1 MITFT
6 NLKTG
11 EVKTAFSF
19 RIDGEKTYITF
30 TEGGKEY
37 GYSSANV
44 KIHDEDTSPLPFK
57 VYFFK
62 KECYR
67 CHRNTN
73 ILTYITFSDDTTED
87 LIYPWD
93 KNRLMKC
100 QSMEQVL
107 AHMAD
112 PTIEYYGLNVVGDN
126 PEYDKMLLQKYPH
139 QFKNTFSQTVGSTYL
154 MNVCEHPGCGAG
166 QGRNFVYRRV
176 NELIQQMKEIE
187 IVE

>member
-37 GYSSANV
+37 GYFSSNV
-44 KIHDEDTSPLPFK
+44 KIHDKDTSSLPFK
-57 VYFFK
+57 VYSFK

-67 CHRNTN
+67 CHRNIN
-73 ILTYITFSDDTTED
+73 ILTYITFSDDTADD

-93 KNRLMKC
+93 KNRLMKS

-112 PTIEYYGLNVVGDN
+112 PSIEYYGLDVVGDN
-126 PEYDKMLLQKYPH
+126 PEYDKMLLEKYPR

-154 MNVCEHPGCGAG
+154 MNVCENPNCGAG

>member
-37 GYSSANV
+37 GYFSDNV
-44 KIHDEDTSPLPFK
+44 KIHDEDAASLPFK
-57 VYFFK
+57 IYSFK

-73 ILTYITFSDDTTED
+73 ILTYITHYIF
-87 LIYPWD
+87 
-93 KNRLMKC
+93 
-100 QSMEQVL
+100 
-107 AHMAD
+107 
-112 PTIEYYGLNVVGDN
+112 
-126 PEYDKMLLQKYPH
+126 
-139 QFKNTFSQTVGSTYL
+139 
-154 MNVCEHPGCGAG
+154 
-166 QGRNFVYRRV
+166 
-176 NELIQQMKEIE
+176 
-187 IVE
+187 